1 MSTTTP
7 MSDPSTRE
15 ALQRRACA
23 LRLHGL
29 AEHLDE
35 IDDDALAQ
43 LHTWLGWEERTRGE
57 RGLARRLGAAHLGRF
72 KALVDYDWAFPA
84 SVDRSGINELMGLG
98 FMEEAGNVVIVGPNG
113 VGKTTI
119 AQNIAHAAVLAGH
132 TALFVTASA
141 ALADLAER
149 DSDAALRRRLRRY
162 TTPQLLVI
170 DEIGYLSYA
179 ARQADLLFEIISQ
192 RYETKPTIVTTN
204 RPFAEWSDVFPHAA
218 CVTSLID
225 RLTHHA
231 EIVRIDGE
239 SWRRH
244 EADERAA
251 AKKKRAPTPKATK
264 ATKAGTAPATKP

>member
-1 MSTTTP
+1 MSTITA
-7 MSDPSTRE
+7 MNDPLTRE

-35 IDDDALAQ
+35 IDDEALAQ
-43 LHTWLGWEERTRGE
+43 LDTWLGWEERTRAE

-72 KALVDYDWAFPA
+72 KALVDYDWAFPE
-84 SVDRSGINELMGLG
+84 SVDRAGINELMGLG
-98 FMEEAGNVVIVGPNG
+98 FMENAGNVVIVGPNG
-113 VGKTTI
+113 VGKTTL
-119 AQNIAHAAVLAGH
+119 AQNIAHAAVLGGH

-179 ARQADLLFEIISQ
+179 TRQADLLFEIISQ
-192 RYETKPTIVTTN
+192 RYESKPTIVTTN
-204 RPFAEWSDVFPHAA
+204 RPFAEWGEVFPNAA

-231 EIVRIDGE
+231 EIVQIDGD

-251 AKKKRAPTPKATK
+251 AKKKRRPGGTTTK
-264 ATKAGTAPATKP
+264 GAKGRGTSGSSS

>member
-1 MSTTTP
+1 MSTITA
-7 MSDPSTRE
+7 MNDPVTRE
-15 ALQRRACA
+15 ALQRRARD

-35 IDDDALAQ
+35 IDDDALGQFHA
-43 LHTWLGWEERTRGE
+43 WLGWEERTRGE

-72 KALVDYDWAFPA
+72 KALLDYDWAFPE
-84 SVDRSGINELMGLG
+84 SVDRAGINELMGLG
-98 FMEEAGNVVIVGPNG
+98 FMEDAGNVVIVGPNG

-162 TTPQLLVI
+162 TAPQLLVI

-179 ARQADLLFEIISQ
+179 ARQADLLFEIVSQ

-204 RPFAEWSDVFPHAA
+204 RPFAEWGEVFPNAA

-231 EIVRIDGE
+231 EIVQIDGD

-251 AKKKRAPTPKATK
+251 AKKKRRPV
-264 ATKAGTAPATKP
+264 GTAAKSGKGRATSASSS